1 MHRFHVQTRLPSH
14 KRRGRKLVIRLGKDS
29 KVSTLDQSP
38 EGGVGSREDS
48 RIPTSSSLVPTRK
61 HRRSFRVGRW
71 QLLWLSVLSI
81 LGVSLTSGVLFLTM
95 LPPPINCQRIS
106 PLSADSD
113 RLYCAQLAASSGKLD
128 QLVAAIKLVQD
139 WPVNHPLYSEAQRK
153 LKEWSGALLEIAQQK
168 INQADQSGAVEIA
181 SIIPVSSPLYP
192 EAQAAIATWKQ
203 EWKQGEETISKFKNA
218 LKVQNWQ
225 QASQIIAVLSQSNQE
240 YWSISHVDGLIKQ
253 LAAEKQAWQQ
263 LEEARDLAK
272 SNRLAQLEEAIALA
286 SKINPN
292 SYVKTQAQLE
302 QSRWSRTLV
311 QIAATNF
318 KNQDFDGAINV
329 LKRIPVN
336 TPLYSEAQEWIQL
349 VRASK
354 TAKEDNILALVDALA
369 GVRQIAPK
377 SPVYSLAS
385 KQAALWQSQLQDHA
399 QLQYA
404 VAIASL
410 EQRQTLAYAIDQ
422 ATKVAL
428 GRPQRIR
435 AQTLIAQWRKEIQQI
450 EDRNKLNEAQH
461 LAKRGKIE
469 DLKTAVEIASI
480 IQLGQPLRLEAQNA
494 IAKWNRQ
501 IQRLEDQPTLDLAD
515 TFAQRRDLM
524 AAISTAEQIRPGRA
538 LYPEAQS
545 AISDWLAQV
554 QTAQDR
560 PILEAATALAAQG
573 RFDAAIATASQ
584 IPPERALYG
593 QAQAAIARWTSQ
605 KAAISGEPQPVAP
618 GQN

>member
-1 MHRFHVQTRLPSH
+1 
-14 KRRGRKLVIRLGKDS
+14 
-29 KVSTLDQSP
+29 
-38 EGGVGSREDS
+38 
-48 RIPTSSSLVPTRK
+48 
-61 HRRSFRVGRW
+61 
-71 QLLWLSVLSI
+71 
-81 LGVSLTSGVLFLTM
+81 
-95 LPPPINCQRIS
+95 
-106 PLSADSD
+106 
-113 RLYCAQLAASSGKLD
+113 
-128 QLVAAIKLVQD
+128 
-139 WPVNHPLYSEAQRK
+139 
-153 LKEWSGALLEIAQQK
+153 
-168 INQADQSGAVEIA
+168 
-181 SIIPVSSPLYP
+181 
-192 EAQAAIATWKQ
+192 
-203 EWKQGEETISKFKNA
+203 
-218 LKVQNWQ
+218 
-225 QASQIIAVLSQSNQE
+225 
-240 YWSISHVDGLIKQ
+240 
-253 LAAEKQAWQQ
+253 
-263 LEEARDLAK
+263 
-272 SNRLAQLEEAIALA
+272 
-286 SKINPN
+286 
-292 SYVKTQAQLE
+292 
-302 QSRWSRTLV
+302 
-311 QIAATNF
+311 
-318 KNQDFDGAINV
+318 
-329 LKRIPVN
+329 
-336 TPLYSEAQEWIQL
+336 
-349 VRASK
+349 
-354 TAKEDNILALVDALA
+354 VDALA
-369 GVRQIAPK
+369 AVRQIAPK

-450 EDRNKLNEAQH
+450 EDRNKLNEAQK

-469 DLKTAVEIASI
+469 ELKTAVEIASK
-480 IQLGQPLRLEAQNA
+480 IQLGQPLRLEAQSA

-501 IQRLEDQPTLDLAD
+501 IQKLEDQPTLDLAD

-524 AAISTAEQIRPGRA
+524 AAISTAKQIRPGRT
-538 LYPEAQS
+538 LYPEAQK
-545 AISDWLAQV
+545 AISAWLSQV

>member
-1 MHRFHVQTRLPSH
+1 
-14 KRRGRKLVIRLGKDS
+14 
-29 KVSTLDQSP
+29 
-38 EGGVGSREDS
+38 
-48 RIPTSSSLVPTRK
+48 
-61 HRRSFRVGRW
+61 
-71 QLLWLSVLSI
+71 
-81 LGVSLTSGVLFLTM
+81 
-95 LPPPINCQRIS
+95 
-106 PLSADSD
+106 
-113 RLYCAQLAASSGKLD
+113 
-128 QLVAAIKLVQD
+128 
-139 WPVNHPLYSEAQRK
+139 
-153 LKEWSGALLEIAQQK
+153 
-168 INQADQSGAVEIA
+168 
-181 SIIPVSSPLYP
+181 
-192 EAQAAIATWKQ
+192 
-203 EWKQGEETISKFKNA
+203 
-218 LKVQNWQ
+218 
-225 QASQIIAVLSQSNQE
+225 
-240 YWSISHVDGLIKQ
+240 
-253 LAAEKQAWQQ
+253 
-263 LEEARDLAK
+263 
-272 SNRLAQLEEAIALA
+272 
-286 SKINPN
+286 
-292 SYVKTQAQLE
+292 
-302 QSRWSRTLV
+302 V

-354 TAKEDNILALVDALA
+354 TAKEDNIFALVDALA
-369 GVRQIAPK
+369 AVRQIAPK

-450 EDRNKLNEAQH
+450 EDRNKLNEAQK

-469 DLKTAVEIASI
+469 ELKTAVEIASK
-480 IQLGQPLRLEAQNA
+480 IQLGQPLRLEAQSA

-501 IQRLEDQPTLDLAD
+501 IQTIEDQPTLDLAD
-515 TFAQRRDLM
+515 TFAQRQDLI
-524 AAISTAEQIRPGRA
+524 AAISTAKQIRPGRA
-538 LYPEAQS
+538 LYAEAQR
-545 AISDWLAQV
+545 AISDWLSQV

-560 PILEAATALAAQG
+560 PILEAAAALAAQG